1 MDLTS
6 LTTTIEP
13 GSIGLFD
20 NSIETIYLHTMINHD
35 EWLIVGLITSPQG
48 INGKVKVK
56 SLSDFEERFTKPGK
70 RWLQKEN
77 EPPREI
83 ELTFGFKKP
92 GKELFIITFKEINN
106 RNQAENLKGYKVL
119 VKIDAIPQLN
129 KEEFHLTELV
139 NLKVKM
145 SENNK
150 LHIIGKVINLENEK
164 NNLLVIQLSNNNKE
178 VLVPFVKEIVPIVD
192 IKNKFIIITPPSG
205 LLDL

>member
-20 NSIETIYLHTMINHD
+20 NSIETIYLHNMIKHD

-83 ELTFGFKKP
+83 ELLFGLKKP

-106 RNQAENLKGYKVL
+106 RNQAENLKGHKVL
-119 VKIDAIPQLN
+119 VKIDAIPKLN
-129 KEEFHLTELV
+129 KEEFHLTELI
-139 NLKVKM
+139 NLKVKI

-150 LHIIGKVINLENEK
+150 LNMIGKVINLENEK
-164 NNLLVIQLSNNNKE
+164 NNLLVIQLLKTNKK

-205 LLDL
+205 LFDL

>member
-1 MDLTS
+1 MDFTS

-20 NSIETIYLHTMINHD
+20 NSIETIYLHNMINHN

-48 INGKVKVK
+48 INGQIKIK

-77 EPPREI
+77 ETPREI

-92 GKELFIITFKEINN
+92 GKEIFIVKFKEINN
-106 RNQAENLKGYKVL
+106 RNEAENLKGYKVL
-119 VKIDAIPQLN
+119 VEIDAIPQMN

-139 NLKVKM
+139 NLKVKI
-145 SENNK
+145 SENSK
-150 LHIIGKVINLENEK
+150 LHTIGKVINLENEK
-164 NNLLVIQLSNNNKE
+164 NNLLIIQLLKNNKE
-178 VLVPFVKEIVPIVD
+178 VMIPFVKEIVPLID
-192 IKNKFIIITPPSG
+192 IKNKFIIINPPKG

>member
-1 MDLTS
+1 MDFTS

-20 NSIETIYLHTMINHD
+20 NSIETIYLHTMINHNK
-35 EWLIVGLITSPQG
+35 WLIVGLITSPQG
-48 INGKVKVK
+48 INGQIKVK

-77 EPPREI
+77 ETPREL
-83 ELTFGFKKP
+83 ELTSGFKKP
-92 GKELFIITFKEINN
+92 GKELFIVTFKEINN
-106 RNQAENLKGYKVL
+106 RNQAENIKGYKVL
-119 VKIDAIPQLN
+119 VEIDAIPQLK

-139 NLKVKM
+139 NLKVKI
-145 SENNK
+145 SDNNK

-164 NNLLVIQLSNNNKE
+164 NNLLVIKLLKNNKK
-178 VLVPFVKEIVPIVD
+178 VLVPFVKEIVPVVD
-192 IKNKFIIITPPSG
+192 IRNKFIIINPPSG